1 MTKKGPPAGITPDL
15 LVQGLFE
22 DAIAQIGDDPKEAAV
37 QVMSFLTQ
45 ALVLAAN
52 ISSGGNESA
61 RKGMLKYLAE
71 QIEAAPPHPL
81 IAAGAKKDRS

>member
-1 MTKKGPPAGITPDL
+1 MKKGTPSGITPDL

-22 DAIAQIGDDPKEAAV
+22 DALAQAGEDMKEAAV
-37 QVMSFLTQ
+37 QVMRFLTES
-45 ALVLAAN
+45 LVLAAN
-52 ISSGGNESA
+52 ISSGGDESA

>member
-1 MTKKGPPAGITPDL
+1 VSGPPAGITPDL

-22 DAIAQIGDDPKEAAV
+22 DALVQAGEDMKEAAV
-37 QVMSFLTQ
+37 QVMCFLTES
-45 ALVLAAN
+45 LVLAAN
-52 ISSGGNESA
+52 ISSGGDESA
-61 RKGMLKYLAE
+61 RKGMLKCLAE